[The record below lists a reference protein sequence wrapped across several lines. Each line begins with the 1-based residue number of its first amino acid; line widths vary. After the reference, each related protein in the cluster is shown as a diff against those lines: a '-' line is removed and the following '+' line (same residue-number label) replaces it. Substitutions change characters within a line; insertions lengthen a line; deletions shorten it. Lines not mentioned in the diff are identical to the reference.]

1 MLIIQRQSGVVIY
14 ALIILSRAVANQMER
29 LPVRILMVLVLNCVP
44 LLHRHQRLRVA
55 ENVAGK
61 PRAVGV
67 VLLSVH
73 AAMLEYVRAEPV
85 MKPAQLGGEK

>member
-1 MLIIQRQSGVVIY
+1 
-14 ALIILSRAVANQMER
+14 
-29 LPVRILMVLVLNCVP
+29 
-44 LLHRHQRLRVA
+44 
-55 ENVAGK
+55 
-61 PRAVGV
+61 VGV